1 MDFILPYKE
10 AEELLRAE
18 IDRIKTAG
26 FFDYNEEKPVYS
38 TKETGIMLGLLV
50 ARTKTG
56 EKLSLKAFSGALNG
70 SFIVSTYTPPCFSVK
85 AFEEIV
91 SEYDSKIHCYTDRIE
106 AGEKELESHRR
117 LLSNECLDKIRA
129 LYSFYTPQGKKIGFK
144 DMNLKPIPTGT
155 GDCAA
160 IKLLSYC
167 FKRGFEPVS
176 LAEIYFGKESN
187 NRLDGQ
193 LYPPCDEKCKP
204 ILPHILGINLLYSD
218 EAIAIINKDEG
229 MLSVPGR
236 GEDKHDSA
244 SVRIKELFP
253 SAPELP
259 SVHRHDMD
267 TTGILVIAKTEEAK
281 RKLSMQ
287 FEARETEK
295 VYVALLRGLIKEESG
310 VIDLPM
316 RLDVDNRPYQI
327 IDFLQGKK
335 AVTNWKKIK
344 VEILNGE
351 KVSRIR
357 FYPHT
362 GRTHQIRVH
371 AASGLHT
378 PIVGDRLYGERR
390 EGERLC
396 LHAESLTFTH
406 PLTGERVTFKEDAP
420 F

>member
-1 MDFILPYKE
+1 
-10 AEELLRAE
+10 
-18 IDRIKTAG
+18 
-26 FFDYNEEKPVYS
+26 
-38 TKETGIMLGLLV
+38 
-50 ARTKTG
+50 
-56 EKLSLKAFSGALNG
+56 
-70 SFIVSTYTPPCFSVK
+70 
-85 AFEEIV
+85 
-91 SEYDSKIHCYTDRIE
+91 
-106 AGEKELESHRR
+106 
-117 LLSNECLDKIRA
+117 
-129 LYSFYTPQGKKIGFK
+129 
-144 DMNLKPIPTGT
+144 
-155 GDCAA
+155 
-160 IKLLSYC
+160 
-167 FKRGFEPVS
+167 
-176 LAEIYFGKESN
+176 
-187 NRLDGQ
+187 
-193 LYPPCDEKCKP
+193 
-204 ILPHILGINLLYSD
+204 
-218 EAIAIINKDEG
+218 
-229 MLSVPGR
+229 
-236 GEDKHDSA
+236 
-244 SVRIKELFP
+244 
-253 SAPELP
+253 
-259 SVHRHDMD
+259 
-267 TTGILVIAKTEEAK
+267 
-281 RKLSMQ
+281 MQ

-390 EGERLC
+390 DGERLC

-406 PLTGERVTFKEDAP
+406 PLTGERVTYKEDAP